1 MPGQFRGLVVLAT
14 RAACRYSGDMDT
26 PPYPAHTG
34 NCDDDVPREG
44 LPPWPTPEQFH
55 AVSDHEDAQV
65 AAGVVWADVDVA
77 SELRDRAAA
86 LEAEIVNRR
95 T

>member
-1 MPGQFRGLVVLAT
+1 
-14 RAACRYSGDMDT
+14 MDT
-26 PPYPAHTG
+26 PPYPALTEKR
-34 NCDDDVPREG
+34 DDDVPCEG

-55 AVSDHEDAQV
+55 AVSDREDAHV

-86 LEAEIVNRR
+86 LEAEIANRR